1 MPLHLNFSC
10 LHALLSSFHASLW
23 PGDLSEPDG
32 QHSHRAAETCPEQRR
47 SCKVGLTQDKNIK
60 KFFRHRRKKTSGGCE
75 CQYPTVRKYWQGIQ
89 GLIAGISFYGALFVC
104 GLWSCEEEHPLK
116 MRSQKPR
123 ATEADFSIP
132 FLNTSFMLRAHPGRD
147 SEERRH
153 FPCLISRLWGK
164 QVVCIIAKLS
174 GEDYHLASF
183 IAAISVWQLAQAFSC
198 ISWLKSK
205 QLSHFIKSSLHR
217 GSNFTVNFVYLLCL
231 FVASL
236 WSQSSVDIKKCLF
249 N

>member
-1 MPLHLNFSC
+1 MQLHLNISL
-10 LHALLSSFHASLW
+10 LHVLLSSFNASLW

-47 SCKVGLTQDKNIK
+47 SCKVGLTEDKNIR
-60 KFFRHRRKKTSGGCE
+60 KFFRHREKNIRWLWMSIPNSEEVLAGNSVPYCS
-75 CQYPTVRKYWQGIQ
+75 R
-89 GLIAGISFYGALFVC
+89 LIFGALFVC

-132 FLNTSFMLRAHPGRD
+132 FLNTSFMLQAHPGRD

-164 QVVCIIAKLS
+164 QVACIIAKLS

-183 IAAISVWQLAQAFSC
+183 IAAISVWQLAQAFPC

-205 QLSHFIKSSLHR
+205 QLSHFIKSSLHW
-217 GSNFTVNFVYLLCL
+217 GSNFTINFVYLLCP
-231 FVASL
+231 FVASF
-236 WSQSSVDIKKCLF
+236 WSQSSVDIKKWFL
-249 N
+249 